1 MEIVKKAKANKTG
14 TERLSIEGHGGKE
27 IVMAD
32 YQRLKEKEMIE
43 LHQANFDWVTQTRT
57 QLILFDYR
65 NCCVTPAF
73 VVEAKKF
80 TAATLKHIYKVGL
93 LGIDSVKSW
102 ILKGILLTYPVNFKP
117 FHTKEEASQFLTE

>member
-14 TERLSIEGHGGKE
+14 TERLSIEGHSGKE
-27 IVMAD
+27 IIMVD
-32 YQRLKEKEMIE
+32 FRRLKEKEMIE
-43 LHQANFDWVTQTRT
+43 LQQVNFELVTQTKIR
-57 QLILFDYR
+57 LILSDFG
-65 NCCVTPAF
+65 NCYVTPAF

-80 TAATLKHIYKVGL
+80 TAATLQHIDKVGL